1 MYGEGYVLFYNVIP
15 DGDTLG
21 FVEKSFDQSTGLSNN
36 TEKKGN
42 NYSYNLLKIK
52 RVPTIAIKAC
62 FDNAQFDV
70 SGDTV
75 KLRSLNA
82 DQIKVAGSAQT
93 IINDKVAANRVLVT
107 DGDSFCR
114 ASGISTTEL
123 NQLSG
128 IGSLKNIGNTSVTI
142 KEKFEEI
149 DRRLNAFGILS
160 EDDLNN
166 LFDRIGKLEED
177 IVNIRGKV
185 EDART
190 LAINAISWPSFNVND
205 SATIQNGG
213 AAPWDCLVVASY
225 QSSYGAHV
233 QLRIDGVLVGSS
245 GCGDKDGNAHT
256 HSTCAFAKKGQ
267 VISGIQGSTFTA
279 YKLTS
284 SLLN

>member
-36 TEKKGN
+36 TGKKGN

-160 EDDLNN
+160 EDDLSN
-166 LFDRIGKLEED
+166 LLDRVGKLEED
-177 IVNIRGKV
+177 IVNMRGKV
-185 EDART
+185 EDALD
-190 LAINAISWPSFNVND
+190 LAINSISWPSFND

-213 AAPWDCLVVASY
+213 TVPWDCLVVASY
-225 QSSYGAHV
+225 RSGYGAHV
-233 QLRIDGVLVGSS
+233 QLIIDGVLVGSS

-267 VISGIQGSTFTA
+267 IISGTGTFTA
-279 YKLTS
+279 YRLTS